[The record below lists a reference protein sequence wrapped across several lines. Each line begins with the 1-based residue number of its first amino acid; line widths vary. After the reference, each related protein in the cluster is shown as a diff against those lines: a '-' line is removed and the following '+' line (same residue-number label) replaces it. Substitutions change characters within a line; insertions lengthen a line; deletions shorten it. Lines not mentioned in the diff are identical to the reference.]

1 MDFDRLL
8 GHHPVMSD
16 NLDDFDKAILRIL
29 QKDAS
34 LSMDELSERVH
45 LSRNAC
51 WRRVKQ
57 LEQSGII
64 HGRVALI
71 DAGKVGMPLTAFV
84 LIRTDQHD
92 ANWNTTFQQAL
103 SGLPEVQS
111 AHRMTGDL
119 DYVLRVRLAD
129 IADYDRFYQRL
140 VSKISISDIS
150 ASFVMDDLIDTTEVP
165 IL

>member
-1 MDFDRLL
+1 MTYEF
-8 GHHPVMSD
+8 
-16 NLDDFDKAILRIL
+16 DDFDKAILRTL

-34 LSMDELSERVH
+34 LSMDDLSERVH

-57 LEQSGII
+57 LEQSGVVR
-64 HGRVALI
+64 GRVALI
-71 DAGKVGMPLTAFV
+71 DARKVGMPLTAFV

-92 ANWNTTFQQAL
+92 SAWNQNFQKAL